1 MRRSEVEP
9 PALEVQTPHET
20 ARDSKVFEP
29 NPMATLLPRLATL
42 LPRLAPLLPRLAPLL
57 PRLAFAA
64 PAERDGS
71 GVLTSGDAV

>member
-29 NPMATLLPRLATL
+29 HPMATLLPM
-42 LPRLAPLLPRLAPLL
+42 LAPLLPRLAL
-57 PRLAFAA
+57 AA

>member
-29 NPMATLLPRLATL
+29 HSMATL
-42 LPRLAPLLPRLAPLL
+42 LPRLAPLLPRLPPLL
-57 PRLAFAA
+57 PRLALAA
-64 PAERDGS
+64 PAERDGA
-71 GVLTSGDAV
+71 GVRASGDAV

>member
-42 LPRLAPLLPRLAPLL
+42 LPRLAPLLPRLA
-57 PRLAFAA
+57 FAA